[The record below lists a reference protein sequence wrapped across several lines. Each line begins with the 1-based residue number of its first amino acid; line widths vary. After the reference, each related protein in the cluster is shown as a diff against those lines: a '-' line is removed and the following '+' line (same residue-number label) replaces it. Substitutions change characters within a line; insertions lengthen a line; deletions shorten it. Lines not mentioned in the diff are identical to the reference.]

1 MLQLFSS
8 KKKKFM
14 QLQVD
19 INAPEY
25 DQEGKL
31 IHNEE
36 ELDDEEERLNK
47 EKDIEAR
54 NHQKELEKQKAEQKM
69 QA

>member
-14 QLQVD
+14 TLKVD

-25 DQEGKL
+25 DGEGKL

-36 ELDDEEERLNK
+36 ELDDETNSRLESQFNAYLLEE
-47 EKDIEAR
+47 EVMD
-54 NHQKELEKQKAEQKM
+54 
-69 QA
+69 